1 MLVNTGKKDKKGN
14 VIYVNKLTG
23 RSETIQRVGYHST
36 KKTIPQYAFGFI
48 FNHVFKMKLNF

>member
-23 RSETIQRVGYHST
+23 RSETLQRVGYHST

-48 FNHVFKMKLNF
+48 FNPLKNQQPKF